1 MTHYELLGVSRTATA
16 PQIKAA
22 WRALVKDTHPDTT
35 GNASEFWKQEAEE
48 RTKAANEAY
57 EVLSDATKRAKY
69 DTALEAG
76 TNEKTRKANN
86 TTWRPGQSGNPS
98 GKPKSA
104 HQPGVPWTAQECHD
118 RINEELRKKPR
129 DKVALQN
136 LRAILKNIDN
146 EAERAMQAQ
155 VEARRSQAQ
164 SGPASAAVGENP
176 ANGVVLKA
184 LHENAELLTKL
195 KTAEK
200 RITDLQAERGETIR
214 QHKEFIEKREREL
227 KEYFAFA
234 QHTDRQEI
242 GRFADLV
249 DKLRQQVRS
258 LQQRISELETKD
270 QPKELKANGEAK
282 TRAEVLDE
290 QAEIFAEMQRL
301 GPISELP
308 LSEHQTL
315 RALFIRRDELSV
327 QLDQL
332 DK

>member
-1 MTHYELLGVSRTATA
+1 
-16 PQIKAA
+16 
-22 WRALVKDTHPDTT
+22 
-35 GNASEFWKQEAEE
+35 
-48 RTKAANEAY
+48 
-57 EVLSDATKRAKY
+57 
-69 DTALEAG
+69 
-76 TNEKTRKANN
+76 
-86 TTWRPGQSGNPS
+86 
-98 GKPKSA
+98 
-104 HQPGVPWTAQECHD
+104 
-118 RINEELRKKPR
+118 
-129 DKVALQN
+129 
-136 LRAILKNIDN
+136 
-146 EAERAMQAQ
+146 
-155 VEARRSQAQ
+155 
-164 SGPASAAVGENP
+164 
-176 ANGVVLKA
+176 
-184 LHENAELLTKL
+184 
-195 KTAEK
+195 
-200 RITDLQAERGETIR
+200 
-214 QHKEFIEKREREL
+214 L

-282 TRAEVLDE
+282 TRAELLDE